1 MGPMSLG
8 ADEAPIPL
16 GGPKQRA
23 VLAKLVLTLGQAVS
37 AEELIEWVWP
47 DSVRPAQPRR
57 TLQVYIANLRKL
69 LRLRALDIAGSWS
82 AYRLVADWASVDV
95 TAFHDLVAEAAS
107 WSEDDPL
114 AALAAYEAAEGL

>member
-37 AEELIEWVWP
+37 AEELIELVWP
-47 DSVRPAQPRR
+47 DSVRPAQPRHP
-57 TLQVYIANLRKL
+57 
-69 LRLRALDIAGSWS
+69 
-82 AYRLVADWASVDV
+82 AD
-95 TAFHDLVAEAAS
+95 
-107 WSEDDPL
+107 
-114 AALAAYEAAEGL
+114 